1 MVSTRLTRR
10 GMIEEN
16 MREEA
21 GTSHDPQAEIV
32 RLNEK
37 IVPLEKELQE

>member
-1 MVSTRLTRR
+1 MVSTQLARR

-21 GTSHDPQAEIV
+21 GTSYDPQAEIG

-37 IVPLEKELQE
+37 IA